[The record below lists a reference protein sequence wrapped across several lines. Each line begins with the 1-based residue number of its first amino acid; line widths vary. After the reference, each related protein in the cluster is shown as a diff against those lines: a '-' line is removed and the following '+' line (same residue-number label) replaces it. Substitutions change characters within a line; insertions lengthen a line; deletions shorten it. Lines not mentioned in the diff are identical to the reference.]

1 MARILH
7 EIHGNGNSVAGREGM
22 MQRAH
27 EISRG
32 TFLKALGALAAA
44 PLLAGARAARK
55 PFDHPEPRE
64 GITSEHVLP
73 DSKLPD
79 RKRVRGVYAF
89 ARQFPALFDGVFCA
103 CRCRD
108 SMGHRSLLACYESDQ
123 ATGCQ
128 GCIEEGELVGK
139 LAGQGRSL
147 AEIRRAIDTAW
158 G

>member
-1 MARILH
+1 
-7 EIHGNGNSVAGREGM
+7 
-22 MQRAH
+22 MQHADR
-27 EISRG
+27 ISRG
-32 TFLKALGALAAA
+32 AFLKSLGALVVA
-44 PLLAGARAARK
+44 PMLPAARARPGTPK

-64 GITSEHVLP
+64 GITAEHVLP
-73 DSKLPD
+73 DAKLPD

-89 ARQFPALFDGVFCA
+89 ARQYPVLFDGVFCA

-123 ATGCQ
+123 ATGCN

-139 LAGQGRSL
+139 LAGQGKAL
-147 AEIRRAIDTAW
+147 ADIRRAIDSAW